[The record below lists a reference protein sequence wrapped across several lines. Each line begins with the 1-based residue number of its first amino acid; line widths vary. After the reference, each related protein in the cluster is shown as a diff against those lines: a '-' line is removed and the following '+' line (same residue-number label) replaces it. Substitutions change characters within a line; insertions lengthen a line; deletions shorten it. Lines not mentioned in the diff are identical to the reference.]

1 MPERADGDLDRARA
15 ADRDRGGDELGAD
28 GVTITNGIIA
38 ICVVAYIWQ
47 VTTGG
52 PNADHGELYGP
63 AVVQLGQWW
72 RIFTAAF
79 LHGSIPH
86 IALNMIALYQVGNI
100 VERVMG
106 PVRYVLLYAMATAG
120 SGLAVLWFNFNVPT
134 LGASGAIFGLFGALV
149 AIGLSL
155 PPRGMSLV
163 TQTLP
168 IIGINLAFGFAV
180 PGISN
185 AGHIGGLVSGF
196 VAGWLLFQIP
206 SPYRD
211 RANLLING
219 PALGVAAGEP
229 AAVPF
234 DPTVDGRVE
243 TIEQPPQAGP
253 HEGPGAPPHEVRDPR
268 E

>member
-1 MPERADGDLDRARA
+1 
-15 ADRDRGGDELGAD
+15 
-28 GVTITNGIIA
+28 VTITNVLIA
-38 ICVVAYIWQ
+38 INVVVFLWEMA
-47 VTTGG
+47 TGG
-52 PNADHGELYGP
+52 PDTDHGQLYGP
-63 AVVQLGQWW
+63 AVVVGHQWW
-72 RIFTAAF
+72 RIVAAGF
-79 LHGSIPH
+79 LHGGIAH
-86 IALNMIALYQVGNI
+86 IGLNMVALFQVGTI

-106 PVRYVLLYAMATAG
+106 PVRYVLLYACALFG
-120 SGLAVLWFNFNVPT
+120 SGLAVIWFNYTQPT

-185 AGHIGGLVSGF
+185 AAHIGGLLSGF
-196 VAGWLLFQIP
+196 AVGWLLFQIP

-211 RANLLING
+211 RANAVING
-219 PALGVAAGEP
+219 RAYATAAAAGEP
-229 AAVPF
+229 DAVPF
-234 DPTVDGRVE
+234 DPLEHEAVE
-243 TIEQPPQAGP
+243 TIEHPPDAGP
-253 HEGPGAPPHEVRDPR
+253 HEEEGAPPLEVRDPR

>member
-1 MPERADGDLDRARA
+1 
-15 ADRDRGGDELGAD
+15 
-28 GVTITNGIIA
+28 VTITNLLIA
-38 ICVVAYIWQ
+38 INVLVFVWELA
-47 VTTGG
+47 TGG
-52 PNADHGELYGP
+52 WNTDHGQLYGP
-63 AVVQLGQWW
+63 AVVEGGQWW
-72 RIFTAAF
+72 RIFAAAF
-79 LHGSIPH
+79 LHGGWAH
-86 IALNMIALYQVGNI
+86 IALNMVALYQVGAI

-106 PVRYVLLYAMATAG
+106 PIRYVLLYFCAIVG
-120 SGLAVLWFNFNVPT
+120 SGLAVIWFSYTQPT

-185 AGHIGGLVSGF
+185 SGHIGGLVSGF
-196 VAGWLLFQIP
+196 AIGWLLFQIP

-211 RANLLING
+211 RANVLING
-219 PALGVAAGEP
+219 RAYAAVAATGEP
-229 AAVPF
+229 DAVPF
-234 DPTVDGRVE
+234 DPREDGRVE
-243 TIEQPPQAGP
+243 TIEHPPDAGP
-253 HEGPGAPPHEVRDPR
+253 HEEAGAPPLEVRDPR